1 MRLMS
6 FDSIQKKL
14 DKKNAELLE
23 VRSLRKKL
31 ADKEKNPTLNTY
43 RIRRLNLYFCRSNA
57 KLKMK
62 NLIYR
67 LALFCLYCKLCALV
81 NHLLTIQTRKKKLR
95 RKLTFLLST
104 QLKSLTLEGT

>member
-31 ADKEKNPTLNTY
+31 ADKEKNICANTY
-43 RIRRLNLYFCRSNA
+43 RIRRLNLYFCKSNA

-67 LALFCLYCKLCALV
+67 PVLFCLYCKLCAQV
-81 NHLLTIQTRKKKLR
+81 SHLPTIQAQKKKI
-95 RKLTFLLST
+95 
-104 QLKSLTLEGT
+104 